1 MTDLES
7 NRCQLSRATTKEMKA
22 NTDPGLLHVGL
33 PTTSSELKMKKTS
46 CIPTP
51 PPPPPMP
58 LHIEQK
64 ASNWH
69 QPTTTK
75 MPYLKMSQQQ
85 AEARNLVLN
94 EIKALQLQ
102 RQSSFRRILKL
113 PNWGSGNWF
122 TNTFRRRCRLG
133 EREDTCQSRSLS

>member
-1 MTDLES
+1 MKSMTAQLVHAPTTMTDLES
-7 NRCQLSRATTKEMKA
+7 NQQLEEMKS
-22 NTDPGLLHVGL
+22 DDSSVEEL
-33 PTTSSELKMKKTS
+33 PTSELKMKKTS

-51 PPPPPMP
+51 PPLPPIP
-58 LHIEQK
+58 LHIAQQK
-64 ASNWH
+64 GSNWS
-69 QPTTTK
+69 
-75 MPYLKMSQQQ
+75 YLKMSQQQ

-122 TNTFRRRCRLG
+122 TNTFRLFS
-133 EREDTCQSRSLS
+133 ETCQSRSLS